1 MLENTHIIE
10 NQAATA
16 ETLPT
21 AHGWLARAFQQGDRF
36 NAWLIGSQSQLS
48 QQQLDEV
55 DGLVRSPKAWLIGGV
70 LSVLILAMTYLFCVF
85 DSRVVVQGMHD
96 GTRHIGIE
104 ITRLPLPGSFS
115 LVAITLLLAVFWS
128 VLDVWYGYGK
138 YLGRLGGFL
147 KLVAWVVLL
156 PLALIIL
163 FGAAGVFL
171 RTAGSPLQALGE
183 MLVTRLLGNVAMLA
197 IGLGMCVGAMLTV
210 AFAHWRNK
218 EMEELRSRLTAEADA
233 ERLARQLSEA
243 QLRLLQAQ
251 IEPHFLFNTLGAVQ
265 QLAEDGAPRAANLTA
280 SLIQFLRSS
289 LAQLRN
295 GVVTLGQDFTLVEAY
310 LRIMQARLGS
320 RLRYALELPPD
331 LASQTIPSM
340 MLLTLVEN
348 AIKHGIEPA
357 LRGGSITVSASMAGG
372 QLCLQVRDTGVGL
385 PPILEGGVG
394 LANIRE
400 RLQLG
405 FGERAGLTLLA
416 QEEGA
421 LAELRL
427 PLIDGAKP

>member
-1 MLENTHIIE
+1 MLENTHTFE
-10 NQAATA
+10 TQAATA
-16 ETLPT
+16 ETLPR

-70 LSVLILAMTYLFCVF
+70 LSVLILATAYLFCVF
-85 DSRVVVQGMHD
+85 DSRVVVQSMHD
-96 GTRHIGIE
+96 GTRHISIE
-104 ITRLPLPGSFS
+104 IARQPLPGSFS

-156 PLALIIL
+156 PLALMIL

-171 RTAGSPLQALGE
+171 RTTGSPLQALGE

-197 IGLGMCVGAMLTV
+197 VGLGMCVGAMLTV

-218 EMEELRSRLTAEADA
+218 EMEELRSRLTAEAHA
-233 ERLARQLSEA
+233 ERMARQLSEA

-295 GVVTLGQDFTLVEAY
+295 GTVTLGQDFTLVEAY

-320 RLRYALELPPD
+320 RLRYALELPPE

-357 LRGGSITVSASMAGG
+357 LRGGSITVSASMEGG

-385 PPILEGGVG
+385 PPMLEGGVG

-405 FGERAGLTLLA
+405 FGERAGLVLLG

-427 PLIDGAKP
+427 PPMDGAG

>member
-10 NQAATA
+10 TQAATD

-21 AHGWLARAFQQGDRF
+21 AHGWLARAFQHGDRF

-70 LSVLILAMTYLFCVF
+70 LSVLILAMAYLFCVF
-85 DSRVVVQGMHD
+85 DSRVVVQSMHD

-104 ITRLPLPGSFS
+104 ITRQPLPGSFS
-115 LVAITLLLAVFWS
+115 LVALTLLLAVFWS
-128 VLDVWYGYGK
+128 ALDVWYGYGK

-156 PLALIIL
+156 PLALIIK
-163 FGAAGVFL
+163 FCSEGVFL
-171 RTAGSPLQALGE
+171 ITTGSPFNSFGE
-183 MLVTRLLGNVAMLA
+183 ILVTRLLGNVAMLA
-197 IGLGMCVGAMLTV
+197 VGLGMCVGAILTV

-320 RLRYALELPPD
+320 RLRYELLLPQE
-331 LASQTIPSM
+331 LAGQAIPSM

-357 LRGGSITVSASMAGG
+357 LRGGSITVSASVAGG